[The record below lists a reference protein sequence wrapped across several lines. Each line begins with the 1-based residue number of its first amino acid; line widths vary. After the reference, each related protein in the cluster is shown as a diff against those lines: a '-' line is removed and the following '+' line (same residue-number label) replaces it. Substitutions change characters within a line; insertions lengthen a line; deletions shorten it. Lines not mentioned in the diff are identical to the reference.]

1 MKALLFAAL
10 GAALLTGCLEKEP
23 PPAVSST
30 EITVTAVEKK
40 DILIS
45 EKSSGD
51 VLSTD
56 PITIK
61 AVTGGV
67 VTDVSADKTVFP
79 EQTLLKLQVNELLK
93 TADEINTNTARLEA
107 LQREGVHSAELAH
120 ARKESERINRE
131 LANTTLKAPVA
142 GSLDKV
148 LVKKG
153 DVVFAGQP
161 LFVLQPE
168 TKKLVLKFPFPASAE
183 RITAGQMIKISIPD
197 SKDPPVKGNIK
208 SLEQHPKDSRFAFS
222 AVVELEPQY
231 AAQFKPGSS
240 NIEGEVII
248 ANKTAVPVLPESA
261 IAERDGK
268 KVVFVREGE
277 ATKVKMKE
285 IEVGEKN
292 NGLVEIVKGLAVG
305 DTVANSN
312 LDQLDDDSV
321 IKVKE

>member
-1 MKALLFAAL
+1 MKALFLAAL
-10 GAALLTGCLEKEP
+10 SAALLTGCLEKEP
-23 PPAVSST
+23 PPQVSST
-30 EITVTAVEKK
+30 EVTLASVEKK
-40 DILIS
+40 DILIT
-45 EKSSGD
+45 EKTSGE

-67 VTDVSADKTVFP
+67 VTEVSADKNVFP

-107 LQREGVHSAELAH
+107 LQREGIHSAELTQ
-120 ARKESERINRE
+120 ARKESDRINRE

-142 GSLDKV
+142 GTLDKV

-153 DVVFAGQP
+153 DVIFSGQP

-168 TKKLVLKFPFPASAE
+168 TKKLTLKFPFPASAE
-183 RITAGQMIKISIPD
+183 RIAIGQVIKISVPD

-208 SLEQHPKDSRFAFS
+208 AIEQHPKDSRFAFT
-222 AVVELEPQY
+222 ATVELEPQY

-240 NIEGEVII
+240 NIDGEVVIV
-248 ANKTAVPVLPESA
+248 NKTAVPVLPESA

-277 ATKVKMKE
+277 ATKVKMKD
-285 IEVGEKN
+285 IEVGEKS
-292 NGLVEIVKGLAVG
+292 NGFVEIVKGLAVG

-312 LDQLDDDSV
+312 LDQLDDESV